1 MAIDNFGASL
11 KNTLKKIAGLGTV
24 DKKAVQ
30 DIVNELS
37 RALIMADADVELVY
51 ELSSRI
57 KDKVLKTEPSAG
69 LTMKEVF
76 IKAFYDEI
84 VAFLGS
90 EPASLEV
97 KKQKILLVGLFGSGK
112 TSTAAKLAHWFRGK
126 GLSVGLVACD
136 TFRAAAKEQL
146 IQLGRALNA
155 PVYHEGSRPSE
166 IAKTSLKKAK
176 EDVLIF
182 DSAGRNALD
191 KELAKEL
198 KDLEKEVKAEETLLV
213 IPADIGQ
220 AARKQA
226 EEFNRLVGITGII
239 VTKLDGTA
247 KAGGALS
254 AAAATGSKIKFIGIG
269 EKIADIES
277 YDPKRF
283 VSRLIGYGDIQG
295 LLEKAKDAGFEEGK
309 AKKMLEG
316 EFTLD
321 DFGEQIEGMKK
332 MGALS
337 KVAEMIPGF
346 GNINMPEG
354 HMDIQEGKMKRW
366 KYMLDSFTREEK
378 ANPDIISASRI
389 QRAAKGCGARPEEVR
404 EMLKYYKQTK
414 KLLKMAK
421 GGKAF
426 KRGPFA
432 QIARQFGL
440 K

>member
-1 MAIDNFGASL
+1 MAIDTLGASL
-11 KNTLKKIAGLGTV
+11 KNTLRRIAGLGVV
-24 DKKAVQ
+24 DNKAVTE
-30 DIVNELS
+30 IVNELS

-57 KDKVLKTEPSAG
+57 KGKVLNAQPTSG
-69 LTMKEVF
+69 LTLREVF
-76 IKAFYDEI
+76 VTAFYDEI

-90 EPASLEV
+90 EPVTLDI
-97 KKQKILLVGLFGSGK
+97 KRQKILLVGLFGSGK
-112 TSTAAKLAHWFRGK
+112 TSTAAKLAYWFRGK
-126 GLSVGLVACD
+126 GLSAALVACD

-146 IQLGRALNA
+146 MQLGKAINT
-155 PVYHEGSRPSE
+155 PVYHEGSAPSE
-166 IAKTSLKKAK
+166 IAKAAIKRAK

-182 DSAGRNALD
+182 DSAGRDALD
-191 KELAKEL
+191 KGLAKEL
-198 KDLEKEVKAEETLLV
+198 KELEREIKPDEVLLV
-213 IPADIGQ
+213 IPADLGQ

-226 EEFNRLVGITGII
+226 EEFSRLVGITGII

-254 AAAATGSKIKFIGIG
+254 AAAATNSKIKFIGNG
-269 EKIADIES
+269 EKVSDIER

-295 LLEKAKDAGFEEGK
+295 LLEKAKEAGIGEEQ

-316 EFTLD
+316 EFTMN
-321 DFGEQIEGMKK
+321 DFYGQIEGMKK

-337 KVAEMIPGF
+337 KVADMIPGF
-346 GNINMPEG
+346 GHIKLPAG
-354 HMDIQEGKMKRW
+354 YLDVQEGKMRKW
-366 KYMLDSFTREEK
+366 KYMLDSFTKEEK
-378 ANPDIISASRI
+378 ASPDIISASRI
-389 QRAAKGCGARPEEVR
+389 QRAARGSGTKPEEVR

-426 KRGPFA
+426 KRGPLA
-432 QIARQFGL
+432 QIAKQFGL
-440 K
+440 S